1 MDKKEIIYKS
11 YIQREMDFLRPS
23 YDPEIRFYNAV
34 KLGDCE
40 LVKELCHDSFSKKES
55 GWGILS
61 KDHIQS
67 LKYHFAISI
76 ALVARYCIEGGLELS
91 KAYDMSDYYI
101 EKCDRCKRVNE
112 LSSLHEEACL
122 TYATTMNELRKNKIH
137 SKLVTMSIDYISA
150 NLHKKI
156 TPSDVA
162 NKMRVS
168 EAHLSREFKKST
180 NTTIVKYIQDM
191 KLNTAKNMLEYSDFT
206 ILEIANIFA
215 FSDQSYFTETFRKKF
230 GISPG
235 KYKRQIN
242 NREND

>member
-1 MDKKEIIYKS
+1 
-11 YIQREMDFLRPS
+11 
-23 YDPEIRFYNAV
+23 
-34 KLGDCE
+34 
-40 LVKELCHDSFSKKES
+40 
-55 GWGILS
+55 
-61 KDHIQS
+61 
-67 LKYHFAISI
+67 
-76 ALVARYCIEGGLELS
+76 
-91 KAYDMSDYYI
+91 
-101 EKCDRCKRVNE
+101 
-112 LSSLHEEACL
+112 
-122 TYATTMNELRKNKIH
+122 
-137 SKLVTMSIDYISA
+137 MSIDYISA

-180 NTTIVKYIQDM
+180 NMTIVRYIQDM